1 MSDRHA
7 QAIIDSGWAYPVRFV
22 QPRNPA
28 FWVYSFLVAGGALTF
43 YGLVGDI
50 GDYPTAVVLSVVLLA
65 LFTLPFVWFIAH
77 ADRYEREPAKLAL
90 LGFLW
95 GGLAATWVMALPGN
109 AAVLSIYS
117 KLFGVEFAASWGPP
131 LTAPFVEESSKYIG
145 LILLFL
151 LSRNHVRSAYD
162 GLLLGAF
169 TGLGFQVFENF
180 QYMTNA
186 VLDNFGASPVQ
197 DVATV
202 FTLRAATGPWSH
214 ALYTAISGAGLGYVI
229 GATDRSRGHRFAV
242 AAGLLVVAMVLH
254 GSLDAVAALS
264 AATIPFTVIAGTFG
278 IVLVWRFAD
287 RRQRTWINTLLTP
300 DAEAGAI
307 TADELAALSGRRKDR
322 KHYLKIVRKHHGRP
336 AARHARHILDAET
349 ELAATI
355 AATDAPGGRD
365 AQDARAELARIR
377 ALAPPEALGVDG
389 VAPGE

>member
-1 MSDRHA
+1 MANDTARA
-7 QAIIDSGWAYPVRFV
+7 EAISDSGWAYPVRIL

-28 FWVYSFLVAGGALTF
+28 FWVYAFLVAGGAFTF
-43 YGLVGDI
+43 YGLVGDV
-50 GDYPTAVVLSVVLLA
+50 GAYPTAVVLSVLLLT

-117 KLFGVEFAASWGPP
+117 KLFGVDFAASWGPP

-145 LILLFL
+145 LVLLFL
-151 LSRNHVRSAYD
+151 LARNHVRSAYD

-186 VLDNFGASPVQ
+186 VLNNFGASPVQ
-197 DVATV
+197 DVVSV
-202 FTLRAATGPWSH
+202 FAMRAATGPWSH
-214 ALYTAISGAGLGYVI
+214 ALYTAISGAGLGYAI
-229 GATDRSRGHRFAV
+229 GATDRSRGHRVAV
-242 AAGLLVVAMVLH
+242 AAGLLAVAMVIH
-254 GSLDAVAALS
+254 GSLDAVAAVG
-264 AATIPFTVIAGTFG
+264 AVTIPFTVIAGTLG

-287 RRQRTWINTLLTP
+287 RRQRTWIDTLLAP
-300 DAEAGAI
+300 DAKAGTI
-307 TADELAALSGRRKDR
+307 TADELAALTGRRKDR
-322 KHYLKIVRKHHGRP
+322 KHYLKRIRHEHGRA
-336 AARHARHILDAET
+336 AARHARHVLDAET

-355 AATDAPGGRD
+355 AATDDHDGRD

-377 ALAPPEALGVDG
+377 TLGPPTSA
-389 VAPGE
+389 ASTATPS